1 MSLLTAN
8 SIPVADAYISIPRV
22 GRGVADLLLERDT
35 GPSAGESVTLEWQDG
50 EQLTMT
56 CVFGQRARGWWR
68 IRCVMGAGRM
78 AKNLPGRYYED
89 IPTATVARDL
99 LTEAGEAIESV
110 DLPGILTR
118 YVRRAAPA
126 HEQLVALLADTGRIW
141 RVMPNGKVWI
151 GVDEFPS
158 QGPLEVVRAYPEAQR
173 YTLNLTP
180 KLLPGV
186 SLTGYIDGEERDLG
200 RVERVVHRVEQHLHT
215 EVWCAN

>member
-22 GRGVADLLLERDT
+22 GRGVADLLLGRDT

-50 EQLTMT
+50 ERLTMT

-68 IRCVMGAGRM
+68 MRCEMGAGRM
-78 AKNLPGRYYED
+78 AKNLPSRYYEG
-89 IPTATVARDL
+89 IPAATVARDL
-99 LTEAGEAIESV
+99 LTEAGEAIESI

-126 HEQLVALLADTGRIW
+126 YEQLAALLADTGRIW
-141 RVMPNGKVWI
+141 RIMPNGKIWI
-151 GVDEFPS
+151 GVDSFPS
-158 QGPLEVVRAYPEAQR
+158 KGPLEVVRAYPEAQR

-180 KLLPGV
+180 ELLPGV
-186 SLTGYIDGEERDLG
+186 KLTGYIDGEEQPLG
-200 RVERVVHRVEQHLHT
+200 RVERVAHRVGEQLHT
-215 EVWCAN
+215 EVWCAH